1 MLSGRIVTLE
11 NIPTCESFCVVSSD
25 IHYWGLTLLCY
36 LVSKRKL
43 SRMIV
48 PVLASVVVISIR
60 QYKEHPEM
68 LLKVNWEASGNKI

>member
-11 NIPTCESFCVVSSD
+11 NFPTVDSSCVVSSD
-25 IHYWGLTLLCY
+25 IHYWGLTLLSY

-48 PVLASVVVISIR
+48 PVLASVVVTSIH
-60 QYKEHPEM
+60 QYKEDPEM
-68 LLKVNWEASGNKI
+68 LLKVN